1 MDVKRIIHTPW
12 IMNHPTQNQQA
23 LQASLGWSQ
32 CQTWMNGS
40 TLIITITLTLLA
52 LAASLA

>member
-1 MDVKRIIHTPW
+1 MDVKRTIHTPW